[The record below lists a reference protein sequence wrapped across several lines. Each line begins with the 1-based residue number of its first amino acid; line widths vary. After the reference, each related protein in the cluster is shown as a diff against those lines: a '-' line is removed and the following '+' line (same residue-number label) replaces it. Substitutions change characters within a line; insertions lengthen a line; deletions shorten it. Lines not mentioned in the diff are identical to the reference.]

1 MKASGIAAAARGVCR
16 KQAHLLLWGGIPG
29 REAVQL
35 QISCNLAVRLV
46 RLVRHVLCG

>member
-1 MKASGIAAAARGVCR
+1 MKASGIAAAATGVCR
-16 KQAHLLLWGGIPG
+16 KQAHLHLWGGIPG